1 MLTLLL
7 RPLAVVVFENGKS
20 GFNGEHS
27 CMDGTPTSRLNDW
40 LLRSLDMGKID
51 LGSSSR
57 SASSLPAVT
66 PLTFKLTDSVKA
78 AIDTSIKAHQDVMAK
93 HDLAV
98 LEYAGYGKDQIK
110 QYKTSPDSYAQLVMG
125 LAYYKMEGKAAPT
138 YESAQTRK
146 YRLGRTEVIRST
158 TNEALDWYKAMED
171 PKRSV
176 RPLSPAPRVYVLAL
190 DVRLTSAVSF
200 ARSTPSASSSSARRP
215 PSTSSSPARRPTV
228 AASTATCSASR
239 RCSRRARSSRR
250 CTRTRRSA
258 SRATGSCRPR
268 SSRRRTLTGGATAK
282 VRPLSLFALVAVAAV
297 TDVDSL
303 VPSQS
308 STRGTASPTRSTTAT
323 SGSTSRR

>member
-1 MLTLLL
+1 MSLTRYALV
-7 RPLAVVVFENGKS
+7 PAVVVFENGKS

-51 LGSSSR
+51 LGSSAR
-57 SASSLPAVT
+57 SASSLPKVT
-66 PLTFKLTDSVKA
+66 PLTFKLNDSVKS
-78 AIDTSIKAHQDVMAK
+78 AIDTSIKAHEDVMAK

-158 TNEALDWYKAMED
+158 TNEALEWYKAMED

-176 RPLSPAPRVYVLAL
+176 R
-190 DVRLTSAVSF
+190 RLF
-200 ARSTPSASSSSARRP
+200 LI
-215 PSTSSSPARRPTV
+215 
-228 AASTATCSASR
+228 
-239 RCSRRARSSRR
+239 
-250 CTRTRRSA
+250 RRSLEF
-258 SRATGSCRPR
+258 PH
-268 SSRRRTLTGGATAK
+268 
-282 VRPLSLFALVAVAAV
+282 
-297 TDVDSL
+297 
-303 VPSQS
+303 
-308 STRGTASPTRSTTAT
+308 
-323 SGSTSRR
+323 